1 MDDTLLSNTG
11 CDNLQSGEIRNCINT
26 QFKDNNFD
34 DQNVQTTKSTKQINE
49 NKVDNDN
56 MQMIVLKRY
65 RRRN

>member
-11 CDNLQSGEIRNCINT
+11 CDNLQSEEIRNCINT

-34 DQNVQTTKSTKQINE
+34 DQNVQITKSTKQINE